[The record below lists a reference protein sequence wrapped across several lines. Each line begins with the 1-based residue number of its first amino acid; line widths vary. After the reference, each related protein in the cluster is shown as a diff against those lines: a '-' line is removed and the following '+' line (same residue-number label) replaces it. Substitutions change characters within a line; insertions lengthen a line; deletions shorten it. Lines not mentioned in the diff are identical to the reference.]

1 MGRKPRYQL
10 PHYDRVHPSAR
21 VGLRAGALLRRTMF
35 ELGKR
40 DKTPQPYTVDS
51 AGLLAAALKPTS
63 RYGPWDTIPEADF
76 RLFVDEFLA
85 GGTIPAAADP
95 ATANF
100 IAAEMTACHL
110 YDLYGR
116 QVYTLSP
123 LIHEMFDNTDL
134 GALTLADV
142 KMPFPCFYISLQK
155 PRLGIDGFYVYKTTE
170 TLSFVAVGFG
180 NGDWIPGAV
189 ADPAT
194 FERRPCLNEVW
205 PADVIDK
212 MPPGE
217 MDHRGR
223 YYRYFFEIAL
233 NDFSREVA
241 VGQIIGKVL
250 EVGGVRGA
258 WMKLKQDGLKHAER
272 QTRMMVMT
280 FFNLL
285 FFLNSDDR
293 SVLTHDDRDEK
304 AEAEAA
310 VAKLSGKRGTRK
322 RGKRRD
328 AKERLKYLSTARFTR
343 VGVQQEQDITSREG
357 FDIDQ
362 PRHWRRGHFHRYWTG
377 PLKAGGAK
385 IPFEAWP
392 DKRTIVRQWLI
403 PVLINPEADIEE
415 VTTRTVIKGVPRGTG
430 KRGVDRGRGDR
441 DPRAE
446 QTGTPWKRVPKGV
459 LGVPRANLPAMQ
471 RRWRPLWWC
480 RRLAP
485 RSSPRPSRR
494 RRSRARRGPGDR
506 HGPAMRDMPRL
517 YPQ

>member
-1 MGRKPRYQL
+1 MI
-10 PHYDRVHPSAR
+10 D
-21 VGLRAGALLRRTMF
+21 
-35 ELGKR
+35 LGKR
-40 DKTPQPYTVDS
+40 DETPQPYTVDS
-51 AGLLAAALKPTS
+51 TGLLADALKPTS
-63 RYGPWDTIPEADF
+63 RYGAWDNIPEAHY
-76 RLFVDEFLA
+76 RLYIDEFLR

-100 IAAEMTACHL
+100 IAGEMIACHL

-155 PRLGIDGFYVYKTTE
+155 PRLGIDGFYVYQTAE
-170 TLSFVAVGFG
+170 SLSFVAVGFEEG
-180 NGDWIPGAV
+180 MGGDNPWNGA
-189 ADPAT
+189 
-194 FERRPCLNEVW
+194 FEREPCLNEVW

-217 MDHRGR
+217 MLHRGR
-223 YYRYFFEIAL
+223 YYRYFFDIAL
-233 NDFSREVA
+233 NDFTREVA
-241 VGQIIGKVL
+241 VGQIIDKVL
-250 EVGGVRGA
+250 AGGAVRGA
-258 WMKLKQDGLKHAER
+258 WMKLIKQDGLKHAER

-304 AEAEAA
+304 AEAEAT
-310 VAKLSGKRGTRK
+310 VEKLSGKRGPRK
-322 RGKRRD
+322 RGKRQA

-343 VGVQQEQDITSREG
+343 VGVQQERDITSREG

-377 PLKAGGAK
+377 LLKIGGVK
-385 IPFEAWP
+385 IPFDEWP

-403 PVLINPEADIEE
+403 PTLINPEAEHIE
-415 VTTRTVIKGVPRGTG
+415 VTTRTVVKESQEALAKAAWTEGAEIVVP
-430 KRGVDRGRGDR
+430 
-441 DPRAE
+441 E
-446 QTGTPWKRVPKGV
+446 QTKRERPGSACRKACLTYHGRICQLCSDDGARFGDAGGWLHVHHLDPLGDAV
-459 LGVPRANLPAMQ
+459 AERDVDPVTDMIPLCATCHGFIHSQRPMLGVEHARAIIEYNNA
-471 RRWRPLWWC
+471 
-480 RRLAP
+480 
-485 RSSPRPSRR
+485 
-494 RRSRARRGPGDR
+494 SRA
-506 HGPAMRDMPRL
+506 AK
-517 YPQ
+517 